1 MHAGESLA
9 GALANLAGAISESGA
24 KIESEPLL
32 SLSVHAIHLQQL
44 FQNLV
49 GNAIK
54 YRRPN
59 VSASVHVAAQRQNG
73 TWLFSVRDN
82 GIEPLHAQIGRAH
95 V

>member
-1 MHAGESLA
+1 VHAGESPA
-9 GALANLAGAISESGA
+9 AAALANLAGAISESGA
-24 KIESEPLL
+24 NIEAEPLP
-32 SLSVHAIHLQQL
+32 SVSVHAIHHQQL

-54 YRRPN
+54 YHRPN

-82 GIEPLHAQIGRAH
+82 GIRIEAQL
-95 V
+95 